1 MTAPAKFLFDIDFTA
16 AAKQA
21 APAVAAAQHAAAVA
35 EAETR
40 GYRSGVNAAEA
51 QARTEAE
58 RRVAAAFER
67 IASGLEQLR
76 TSLTAVENRFEAEA
90 VEVALA
96 VGRKLAD
103 DLIAHEPFAEIAAL
117 ADQCFRELLSAPHV
131 VVRVNGELYGTAKQ
145 QLDEMARAL
154 GFDGRVVVMAE
165 PEIAASDC
173 RIEWADG
180 GLKRD
185 RAATEAAIAEAVGRY
200 IASRRGGVATPRP
213 AEAAVAPHHDGTPL
227 PPVSLRP

>member
-1 MTAPAKFLFDIDFTA
+1 MTAPGRFMFDNDFGP

-21 APAVAAAQHAAAVA
+21 PPAISAADHEAAIA

-40 GYRSGVNAAEA
+40 GYRNGMNAAEA

-58 RRVAAAFER
+58 RRLAGAFER

-76 TSLTAVENRFEAEA
+76 GGLKTVEDRFEAEA

-96 VGRKLAD
+96 VGRKLASE
-103 DLIAHEPFAEIAAL
+103 LIAREPFAEIAAL
-117 ADQCFRELLSAPHV
+117 ADQCFREFLAAPHI
-131 VVRVNGELYGTAKQ
+131 VVRVNGALYSDAKDRLEEL
-145 QLDEMARAL
+145 ARTR
-154 GFDGRVVVMAE
+154 GFDGRLVVMAE
-165 PEIAASDC
+165 AEIAPGDC

-185 RAATEAAIAEAVGRY
+185 RAATEAAIAEAVGRH
-200 IASRRGGVATPRP
+200 IASRRGETVMP
-213 AEAAVAPHHDGTPL
+213 
-227 PPVSLRP
+227 